1 MKNLKNKA
9 FTLIETL
16 VALVIGMIA
25 IGAMYF
31 AYQYFNNTY
40 QSITDR
46 AAMSEAGRNSLSL
59 IAKDLRNAGYKNINY
74 LKKVWD
80 RKIEVKNN
88 YNSKGADY
96 LRIWYNSDQ
105 NTRMQAEY
113 YIEQTG
119 NQINLVKQLIENPEA
134 GSDAKKAYCERYSN
148 QRNCKPMVI
157 VENVTDFQVV
167 LRDNTGA
174 ELTSVG
180 LFSADAIAN
189 QDKVHTAEIYVTV
202 RSPNELYKTSK
213 TTKILNHNFS
223 LQKNDQY
230 HRETFYLSV
239 YLRNLVKI

>member
-46 AAMSEAGRNSLSL
+46 ASMSEAGRNSLSL

-74 LKKVWD
+74 SRSAWD

-96 LRIWYNSDQ
+96 LSIWFNSDQ
-105 NTRMQAEY
+105 NTRIQTEY

-119 NQINLVKQLIENPEA
+119 SQTNLVKQLIENPVV
-134 GSDAKKAYCERYSN
+134 DPKKAYCERYSN

-157 VENVTDFQVV
+157 VENVTDFQVI

-180 LFSADAIAN
+180 LSSAEAIAN

-239 YLRNLVKI
+239 YLRNLIKI

>member
-74 LKKVWD
+74 SRSAWD

-88 YNSKGADY
+88 YNSRGADY
-96 LRIWYNSDQ
+96 LSIWFNSDQ
-105 NTRMQAEY
+105 NTRIQTEY

-119 NQINLVKQLIENPEA
+119 SQTNLVKQLIENPVV
-134 GSDAKKAYCERYSN
+134 DPKKAYCERYSN
-148 QRNCKPMVI
+148 QINCKPMVI

-167 LRDNTGA
+167 LRDNTGV

-180 LFSADAIAN
+180 LSSAEAIAN

-239 YLRNLVKI
+239 YLRNLIKI

>member
-31 AYQYFNNTY
+31 AYQYFNSSY
-40 QSITDR
+40 QSIVDR
-46 AAMSEAGRNSLSL
+46 ASMSEAGRNSLSL

-74 LKKVWD
+74 SKSVWD

-119 NQINLVKQLIENPEA
+119 SQTNLVKQLIENPEVNP
-134 GSDAKKAYCERYSN
+134 KKVYCERYSS
-148 QRNCKPMVI
+148 QKNCKPMVI

-180 LFSADAIAN
+180 LSSADAIAN

-213 TTKILNHNFS
+213 ITKMLNHNFS

-239 YLRNLVKI
+239 YLRNLIKI

>member
-1 MKNLKNKA
+1 MKHLKNKA

-74 LKKVWD
+74 PRSWD

-96 LRIWYNSDQ
+96 LSIWFNSDQ
-105 NTRMQAEY
+105 NTRIQSEY

-119 NQINLVKQLIENPEA
+119 SQTNLVKQLIENPVV
-134 GSDAKKAYCERYSN
+134 DPKKAYCERYSN
-148 QRNCKPMVI
+148 QRNCKPMII

-167 LRDNTGA
+167 LRDSTGN

-180 LFSADAIAN
+180 LSSAEAIAN
-189 QDKVHTAEIYVTV
+189 QDMVHTAEIYVTV

-213 TTKILNHNFS
+213 ITKILNHNFT

-239 YLRNLVKI
+239 YLRNLIKI

>member
-1 MKNLKNKA
+1 
-9 FTLIETL
+9 
-16 VALVIGMIA
+16 
-25 IGAMYF
+25 
-31 AYQYFNNTY
+31 
-40 QSITDR
+40 
-46 AAMSEAGRNSLSL
+46 MSEAGRNSLSL

-74 LKKVWD
+74 SRSAWD

-88 YNSKGADY
+88 YNSRGADY
-96 LRIWYNSDQ
+96 LSIWFNSDQ
-105 NTRMQAEY
+105 NTRIQTEY

-119 NQINLVKQLIENPEA
+119 SQTNLVKQLIENPVV
-134 GSDAKKAYCERYSN
+134 DPKKAYCERYDI
-148 QRNCKPMVI
+148 QKNCKPMVI

-167 LRDNTGA
+167 LRDNTGN

-180 LFSADAIAN
+180 LSSADAIAN

-213 TTKILNHNFS
+213 ITKILNHNFS

-239 YLRNLVKI
+239 YLRNLIKI

>member
-59 IAKDLRNAGYKNINY
+59 IAKDLKNAGYKDINY
-74 LKKVWD
+74 SRSAWD

-88 YNSKGADY
+88 YNSRGADY
-96 LRIWYNSDQ
+96 LSIWFNSDQ
-105 NTRMQAEY
+105 NTRIQSEY

-119 NQINLVKQLIENPEA
+119 SQTNLVKQLIENPVV
-134 GSDAKKAYCERYSN
+134 DPKKAYCERYSN
-148 QRNCKPMVI
+148 QRNCKPMII

-167 LRDNTGA
+167 LRDSTGN

-180 LFSADAIAN
+180 LSSAEAIAN
-189 QDKVHTAEIYVTV
+189 QDMVHTAEIYVTV

-213 TTKILNHNFS
+213 ITKILNHNFT

-239 YLRNLVKI
+239 YLRNLIKI

>member
-1 MKNLKNKA
+1 MKHLKNKA

-59 IAKDLRNAGYKNINY
+59 IAKDLKNAGYKDINY
-74 LKKVWD
+74 SRSAWD

-88 YNSKGADY
+88 YNSRGADY
-96 LRIWYNSDQ
+96 LSIWFNSDQ
-105 NTRMQAEY
+105 NTRIQSEY

-119 NQINLVKQLIENPEA
+119 SQTNLVKQLIENPVV
-134 GSDAKKAYCERYSN
+134 DPKKAYCERYDI
-148 QRNCKPMVI
+148 QRNCKPMII

-167 LRDNTGA
+167 LRDSTGN

-180 LFSADAIAN
+180 LSSAEAIAN

-213 TTKILNHNFS
+213 ITKILNHNFT

-239 YLRNLVKI
+239 YLRNLIKI

>member
-1 MKNLKNKA
+1 MKHLKDKA

-59 IAKDLRNAGYKNINY
+59 IAKDLKNAGYKDINY
-74 LKKVWD
+74 SRSAWD

-88 YNSKGADY
+88 YNSRGADY
-96 LRIWYNSDQ
+96 LSIWFNSDQ
-105 NTRMQAEY
+105 NTRIQSEY

-119 NQINLVKQLIENPEA
+119 SQTNLVKQLIENPVV
-134 GSDAKKAYCERYSN
+134 DPKKAYCERYSN

-167 LRDNTGA
+167 LRDSTGN

-180 LFSADAIAN
+180 LSSAEAIAN

-213 TTKILNHNFS
+213 TTKILNHNFT

-239 YLRNLVKI
+239 YLRNLIKI

>member
-1 MKNLKNKA
+1 MKHLKDKA

-59 IAKDLRNAGYKNINY
+59 IAKDLKNAGYKDINY
-74 LKKVWD
+74 SRSAWD

-88 YNSKGADY
+88 YNSRGADY
-96 LRIWYNSDQ
+96 LSIWFNSDQ
-105 NTRMQAEY
+105 NTRIQTEY

-119 NQINLVKQLIENPEA
+119 SQTNLVKQLIENPVV
-134 GSDAKKAYCERYSN
+134 DPKKAYCERYSN

-180 LFSADAIAN
+180 LFSANAIAN

-239 YLRNLVKI
+239 YLRNLIKI

>member
-1 MKNLKNKA
+1 MKDLKNKA

-74 LKKVWD
+74 SRSDWD

-88 YNSKGADY
+88 YNSRGADY
-96 LRIWYNSDQ
+96 LSIWFNSDQ
-105 NTRMQAEY
+105 NTRIQSEY

-119 NQINLVKQLIENPEA
+119 SQTNLVKQLIENPVV
-134 GSDAKKAYCERYSN
+134 DPKKAYCERYSN

-167 LRDNTGA
+167 LRDSTGN

-180 LFSADAIAN
+180 LSSAEAIAN

-213 TTKILNHNFS
+213 ITKILNHNFT

-239 YLRNLVKI
+239 YLRNLIKI

>member
-1 MKNLKNKA
+1 MKHLKNKA

-74 LKKVWD
+74 SRSAWD

-88 YNSKGADY
+88 YNSRGADY
-96 LRIWYNSDQ
+96 LSIWFNSDQ
-105 NTRMQAEY
+105 NTRIQTEY

-119 NQINLVKQLIENPEA
+119 SQTNLVKQLIENPVV
-134 GSDAKKAYCERYSN
+134 DPKKAYCERYDI
-148 QRNCKPMVI
+148 QRNCKPMII

-167 LRDNTGA
+167 LRDSTGN

-180 LFSADAIAN
+180 LSSAEAIAN

-213 TTKILNHNFS
+213 ITKILNHNFT

-239 YLRNLVKI
+239 YLRNLIKI

>member
-1 MKNLKNKA
+1 MKHLKDKA

-59 IAKDLRNAGYKNINY
+59 IAKDLKNAGYKDINY
-74 LKKVWD
+74 SRSAWD

-96 LRIWYNSDQ
+96 LSIWFNSDQ
-105 NTRMQAEY
+105 NTRIQSEY

-119 NQINLVKQLIENPEA
+119 SQTNLVKQLIENPVV
-134 GSDAKKAYCERYSN
+134 DPKKAYCERYSN

-167 LRDNTGA
+167 LRDSTGN

-180 LFSADAIAN
+180 LSSAEAIAN

-213 TTKILNHNFS
+213 TTKILNHNFT

-239 YLRNLVKI
+239 YLRNLIKI

>member
-1 MKNLKNKA
+1 MKHLKNKA

-59 IAKDLRNAGYKNINY
+59 IAKDLKNAGYKDINY
-74 LKKVWD
+74 SRSAWD

-96 LRIWYNSDQ
+96 LSIWFNSDQ
-105 NTRMQAEY
+105 NTRIQSEY

-119 NQINLVKQLIENPEA
+119 SQTNLVKQLIENPVV
-134 GSDAKKAYCERYSN
+134 DPKKAYCERYSN
-148 QRNCKPMVI
+148 QRNCKPMII

-167 LRDNTGA
+167 LRDSTGN

-180 LFSADAIAN
+180 LSSAEAIAN
-189 QDKVHTAEIYVTV
+189 QDMVHTAEIYVTV

-213 TTKILNHNFS
+213 ITKILNHNFT

-239 YLRNLVKI
+239 YLRNLIKI

>member
-1 MKNLKNKA
+1 MKHLKNKA

-59 IAKDLRNAGYKNINY
+59 IAKDLKNAGYKDINY
-74 LKKVWD
+74 SRSAWD

-96 LRIWYNSDQ
+96 LSIWFNSDQ
-105 NTRMQAEY
+105 NTRIQSEY

-119 NQINLVKQLIENPEA
+119 SQTNLVKQLIENPVV
-134 GSDAKKAYCERYSN
+134 DPKKAYCERYSN

-167 LRDNTGA
+167 LRDSTGN

-180 LFSADAIAN
+180 LSSAEAIAN
-189 QDKVHTAEIYVTV
+189 QDMVHTAEIYVTV

-213 TTKILNHNFS
+213 TTKILNHNFT

-239 YLRNLVKI
+239 YLRNLIKI

>member
-1 MKNLKNKA
+1 MKHLKNKA

-59 IAKDLRNAGYKNINY
+59 IAKDLKNAGYKDINY
-74 LKKVWD
+74 SRSAWD

-96 LRIWYNSDQ
+96 LSIWFNSDQ
-105 NTRMQAEY
+105 NTRIQSEY

-119 NQINLVKQLIENPEA
+119 SQTNLVKQLIENPVV
-134 GSDAKKAYCERYSN
+134 DPKKAYCERYSN
-148 QRNCKPMVI
+148 QRNCKPMII

-167 LRDNTGA
+167 LRDSTGN

-180 LFSADAIAN
+180 LSSAEAIAN

-213 TTKILNHNFS
+213 ITKILNHNFT

-239 YLRNLVKI
+239 YLRNLIKI

>member
-1 MKNLKNKA
+1 MKDLKNKA

-74 LKKVWD
+74 SRSAWD

-88 YNSKGADY
+88 YNSRGADY
-96 LRIWYNSDQ
+96 LSIWFNSDQ
-105 NTRMQAEY
+105 NTRIQTEY
-113 YIEQTG
+113 YIEQIGSQT
-119 NQINLVKQLIENPEA
+119 NLVKQLIENPVV
-134 GSDAKKAYCERYSN
+134 DPKKAYCERYSN
-148 QRNCKPMVI
+148 QRNCKPMTI

-180 LFSADAIAN
+180 LSSAEAIAN

-223 LQKNDQY
+223 LQKSDQY

-239 YLRNLVKI
+239 YLRNLIKI

>member
-1 MKNLKNKA
+1 MKHLKNKA

-59 IAKDLRNAGYKNINY
+59 IAKDLKNAGYKDINY
-74 LKKVWD
+74 SRSAWD

-88 YNSKGADY
+88 YNSRGADY
-96 LRIWYNSDQ
+96 LSIWFNSDQ
-105 NTRMQAEY
+105 NTRIQSEY

-119 NQINLVKQLIENPEA
+119 SQTNLVKQLIENPVV
-134 GSDAKKAYCERYSN
+134 DPKKAYCERYSN
-148 QRNCKPMVI
+148 QRNCKPMII

-167 LRDNTGA
+167 LRDSTGN

-180 LFSADAIAN
+180 LSSAEAIAN
-189 QDKVHTAEIYVTV
+189 QDMVHTAEIYVTV

-213 TTKILNHNFS
+213 ITKILNHNFT

-239 YLRNLVKI
+239 YLRNLIKI

>member
-1 MKNLKNKA
+1 MKHLKDKA

-59 IAKDLRNAGYKNINY
+59 IAKDLKNAGYKDINY
-74 LKKVWD
+74 SRSAWD

-88 YNSKGADY
+88 YNSRGADY
-96 LRIWYNSDQ
+96 LSIWFNSDQ
-105 NTRMQAEY
+105 NTRIQTEY

-119 NQINLVKQLIENPEA
+119 SQTNLVKQLIENPVV
-134 GSDAKKAYCERYSN
+134 DPKKAYCERYSN
-148 QRNCKPMVI
+148 QRNCKPMII

-167 LRDNTGA
+167 LRDSTGN

-180 LFSADAIAN
+180 LSSAEAIAN

-213 TTKILNHNFS
+213 ITKILNHNFT

-239 YLRNLVKI
+239 YLRNLIKI

>member
-31 AYQYFNNTY
+31 SYQYFNSSY
-40 QSITDR
+40 QSIVDR
-46 AAMSEAGRNSLSL
+46 ASMSEAGRNSLSL

-74 LKKVWD
+74 SKSVWD

-96 LRIWYNSDQ
+96 LRIWYNSDK

-113 YIEQTG
+113 YIEQIGSQT
-119 NQINLVKQLIENPEA
+119 NLVKQLIENPVLDPKEV
-134 GSDAKKAYCERYSN
+134 YCERYDISK
-148 QRNCKPMVI
+148 NCKPMVI

-167 LRDNTGA
+167 LRDNSGA
-174 ELTSVG
+174 ELTTSWGSYPVT
-180 LFSADAIAN
+180 N
-189 QDKVHTAEIYVTV
+189 QDKVHTVEIYVTV
-202 RSPNELYKTSK
+202 RSPNELYKTNK
-213 TTKILNHNFS
+213 ITKILNHNFS

-239 YLRNLVKI
+239 YLRNLIKI

>member
-59 IAKDLRNAGYKNINY
+59 IAKDLKNAGYKDINY
-74 LKKVWD
+74 SRSAWD

-96 LRIWYNSDQ
+96 LSIWFNSDQ
-105 NTRMQAEY
+105 NTRIQSEY

-119 NQINLVKQLIENPEA
+119 SQTNLVKQLIENPVV
-134 GSDAKKAYCERYSN
+134 DPKKAYCERYSN
-148 QRNCKPMVI
+148 QRNCKPMII

-167 LRDNTGA
+167 LRDSTGN

-180 LFSADAIAN
+180 LSSAEAIAN
-189 QDKVHTAEIYVTV
+189 QDMVHTAEIYVTV

-213 TTKILNHNFS
+213 ITKILNHNFT

-239 YLRNLVKI
+239 YLRNLIKI

>member
-59 IAKDLRNAGYKNINY
+59 IAKDLKNAGYKDINY
-74 LKKVWD
+74 SRSAWD

-88 YNSKGADY
+88 YNSRGADY
-96 LRIWYNSDQ
+96 LSIWFNSDQ
-105 NTRMQAEY
+105 NTRIQSEY

-119 NQINLVKQLIENPEA
+119 SQTNLVKQLIENPVV
-134 GSDAKKAYCERYSN
+134 DPKKAYCERYSN
-148 QRNCKPMVI
+148 QRNCKPMII

-167 LRDNTGA
+167 LRDSTGN

-180 LFSADAIAN
+180 LSSAEAIAN

-213 TTKILNHNFS
+213 TTKILNHNFT

-239 YLRNLVKI
+239 YLRNLIKI

>member
-1 MKNLKNKA
+1 MKHLKDKA

-59 IAKDLRNAGYKNINY
+59 IAKDLKNAGFKDINY
-74 LKKVWD
+74 SRSAWD

-88 YNSKGADY
+88 YNSRGADY
-96 LRIWYNSDQ
+96 LSIWFNSDQ
-105 NTRMQAEY
+105 NTRIQSEY

-119 NQINLVKQLIENPEA
+119 SQTNLVKQLIENPVV
-134 GSDAKKAYCERYSN
+134 DPKKAYCERYSN

-167 LRDNTGA
+167 LRDSTGN

-180 LFSADAIAN
+180 LSSAEAIAN

-202 RSPNELYKTSK
+202 RSPNELYKTSR
-213 TTKILNHNFS
+213 TTKILNHNFT

-239 YLRNLVKI
+239 YLRNLIKI

>member
-1 MKNLKNKA
+1 MKHLKNKA

-59 IAKDLRNAGYKNINY
+59 IAKDLKNAGYKDINY
-74 LKKVWD
+74 SRSAWD

-96 LRIWYNSDQ
+96 LSIWFNSDQ
-105 NTRMQAEY
+105 NTRIQSEY

-119 NQINLVKQLIENPEA
+119 SQTNLVKQLIENPVV
-134 GSDAKKAYCERYSN
+134 DPKKAYCERYSN
-148 QRNCKPMVI
+148 QRNCKPMII

-167 LRDNTGA
+167 LRDSTGN

-180 LFSADAIAN
+180 LSSAEAIAN

-213 TTKILNHNFS
+213 TTKILNHNFT

-239 YLRNLVKI
+239 YLRNLIKI

>member
-1 MKNLKNKA
+1 MKHLKNKA

-74 LKKVWD
+74 SRSAWD

-88 YNSKGADY
+88 YNSRGADY
-96 LRIWYNSDQ
+96 LSIWFNSDQ
-105 NTRMQAEY
+105 NTRIQTEY

-119 NQINLVKQLIENPEA
+119 SQTNLVKQLIENPVV
-134 GSDAKKAYCERYSN
+134 DPKKAYCERYSN

-167 LRDNTGA
+167 LRDSTGN

-180 LFSADAIAN
+180 LSSAEAIAN

-213 TTKILNHNFS
+213 ITKILNHNFT

-239 YLRNLVKI
+239 YLRNLIKI

>member
-1 MKNLKNKA
+1 MKHLKNKA

-74 LKKVWD
+74 SRSAWD

-88 YNSKGADY
+88 YNSRGADY
-96 LRIWYNSDQ
+96 LSIWFNSDQ
-105 NTRMQAEY
+105 NTRIQSEY

-119 NQINLVKQLIENPEA
+119 SQTNLVKQLIENPVV
-134 GSDAKKAYCERYSN
+134 DPKKAYCERYSN
-148 QRNCKPMVI
+148 QRNCKPMII

-167 LRDNTGA
+167 LRDSTGN

-180 LFSADAIAN
+180 LSSAEAIAN

-213 TTKILNHNFS
+213 ITKILNHNFT

-239 YLRNLVKI
+239 YLRNLIKI

>member
-74 LKKVWD
+74 SKKVWD

-88 YNSKGADY
+88 YNSKKSDY
-96 LRIWYNSDQ
+96 LRIWYNSDPD
-105 NTRMQAEY
+105 TRMQAEY

-119 NQINLVKQLIENPEA
+119 NQTNLVRKLIENPVVDPKEV
-134 GSDAKKAYCERYSN
+134 YCEKSN

-167 LRDNTGA
+167 LRDNSGA
-174 ELTSVG
+174 ELTTSWGSYPVT
-180 LFSADAIAN
+180 N

-202 RSPNELYKTSK
+202 RSPNELYKTIK
-213 TTKILNHNFS
+213 TTNILNHNS
-223 LQKNDQY
+223 SIQKKDQY

-239 YLRNLVKI
+239 YLRNLVKT

>member
-1 MKNLKNKA
+1 MKHLKDKA

-59 IAKDLRNAGYKNINY
+59 IAKDLKNAGYKDINY
-74 LKKVWD
+74 SRSAWD

-88 YNSKGADY
+88 YNSRGADY
-96 LRIWYNSDQ
+96 LSIWFNSDQ
-105 NTRMQAEY
+105 NTRIQSEY

-119 NQINLVKQLIENPEA
+119 SQTNLVKQLIENPVV
-134 GSDAKKAYCERYSN
+134 DPKKAYCERYSN
-148 QRNCKPMVI
+148 QRNCKPMII

-167 LRDNTGA
+167 LRDSTGN

-180 LFSADAIAN
+180 LSSAEAIAN
-189 QDKVHTAEIYVTV
+189 QDMVHTAEIYVTV

-213 TTKILNHNFS
+213 ITKILNHNFT

-239 YLRNLVKI
+239 YLRNLIKI